1 MGGLT
6 TLEIPNEIIKEIRES
21 GYDQE
26 IVHTYLRELLDS
38 EKEYDV

>member
-1 MGGLT
+1 M
-6 TLEIPNEIIKEIRES
+6 EIPDEIMKEIRER

-26 IVHTYLRELLDS
+26 LVNTYIRELLDS